1 MVISSEQ
8 TPSGSGATQRPR
20 GVKVSTQDTREA
32 EVEICGRPS
41 GGGVKMTA
49 SEHKMS
55 IQEGFEPGEVR
66 GALILI
72 VTMILLVG
80 LVIGDL
86 ARVGMPPTPL
96 TQPRV
101 TRLAP
106 GLVARFSSPALRR
119 PHRVPQR
126 VASAPM
132 IIGALQILAG
142 SRAR

>member
-1 MVISSEQ
+1 
-8 TPSGSGATQRPR
+8 
-20 GVKVSTQDTREA
+20 
-32 EVEICGRPS
+32 
-41 GGGVKMTA
+41 MTT

-86 ARVGMPPTPL
+86 AQVGMPPTPL

-106 GLVARFSSPALRR
+106 GLVARFSGPALRR
-119 PHRVPQR
+119 PHRVPQG

-132 IIGALQILAG
+132 IMGALQILAG